1 MRGAGIA
8 LHDLL
13 STAELSG
20 AARNVVLRQMATS
33 RRHYHG
39 LLHLATLW
47 TRHGRFGSGTPFLAP
62 AATRLV
68 ACAIAFHDAVYDAT
82 RRDNEHRSALLWQRY
97 APADM
102 SRADVDWVSDTIEA
116 TADHLAS
123 PDARTNHARLRLW
136 MLDLDLTPLGEQPEL
151 FARNTRRLRAEYR
164 HLPEVDWQ
172 GGRLAFLRKLQAA
185 PALIVP
191 PRSPPHS
198 SAGAPEYRA
207 GVGNTLSRHVRT
219 SDGTSSRSPSCR
231 PSTPLLSR

>member
-1 MRGAGIA
+1 MRGAGTA

-47 TRHGRFGSGTPFLAP
+47 TRHGRFGSGTAFLAP

-102 SRADVDWVSDTIEA
+102 SGADVDWVSDTIEA

-123 PDARTNHARLRLW
+123 TDATTNRARLRLW

-185 PALIVP
+185 PAVY
-191 PRSPPHS
+191 RSAPL
-198 SAGAPEYRA
+198 AAAFEQQARRNIARELGAVITSPA
-207 GVGNTLSRHVRT
+207 SRE
-219 SDGTSSRSPSCR
+219 R
-231 PSTPLLSR
+231 PMARKRRG